1 MLVIAMLVGVSSL
14 YSSMMKVW
22 QIKLDVEC
30 LLLDSKEIQL
40 YGLSW
45 NLCRFRVATTKVTW
59 WRCVVVLSLLSC
71 RVAGF
76 LLSTTCLQ
84 HKTAAFVSGRFVFYY
99 FNTTYNLRIF
109 IYTAA
114 TFYPYLWFN
123 NIAPKQVLNNEM
135 AAFGLFAGIN
145 FVLNQYNDTFPTM
158 LIESGLQW

>member
-1 MLVIAMLVGVSSL
+1 MIKIIINNNKMLVIAMIVGVSSL

-45 NLCRFRVATTKVTW
+45 NLRRFRVSTTKVTW
-59 WRCVVVLSLLSC
+59 WRRVVVLSLLSC

-76 LLSTTCLQ
+76 LLSTTCPQ

-99 FNTTYNLRIF
+99 FNTTYNLWIF

-114 TFYPYLWFN
+114 TFYPYLWWN
-123 NIAPKQVLNNEM
+123 NIVPKSWTMRWPPLGYLLVL
-135 AAFGLFAGIN
+135 ISYSISVT
-145 FVLNQYNDTFPTM
+145 VL
-158 LIESGLQW
+158 S

>member
-1 MLVIAMLVGVSSL
+1 MIIMIKIIINNNKMLVIAMLVGVSSL

-45 NLCRFRVATTKVTW
+45 NLRRFRVATTKVTW
-59 WRCVVVLSLLSC
+59 WRRVVVLSLLSC

-76 LLSTTCLQ
+76 LLSTTCPQ

-99 FNTTYNLRIF
+99 FNTTYNLWIF

-114 TFYPYLWFN
+114 TFYPYLWWN
-123 NIAPKQVLNNEM
+123 NIAQWLPSKSW
-135 AAFGLFAGIN
+135 
-145 FVLNQYNDTFPTM
+145 TM
-158 LIESGLQW
+158 R

>member
-45 NLCRFRVATTKVTW
+45 NLRRFRVATTKVTW
-59 WRCVVVLSLLSC
+59 WRRVVVLSLLSC

-76 LLSTTCLQ
+76 LLSTTCPQ

-99 FNTTYNLRIF
+99 FNTTYNLRVF
-109 IYTAA
+109 IYTAV
-114 TFYPYLWFN
+114 TFYSYPWWN
-123 NIAPKQVLNNEM
+123 NIVPKQVLNNEM
-135 AAFGLFAGIN
+135 AALGLFAGNN
-145 FVLNQYNDTFPTM
+145 FILNQCNGTFLTM

>member
-45 NLCRFRVATTKVTW
+45 NLCRFRIATTKVTW
-59 WRCVVVLSLLSC
+59 WRRIVVLSLLSC
-71 RVAGF
+71 RIAGF
-76 LLSTTCLQ
+76 LLSTTCPQ
-84 HKTAAFVSGRFVFYY
+84 HETAVFVSGRFIFYY
-99 FNTTYNLRIF
+99 FNTTYNLQVF

-114 TFYPYLWFN
+114 MFYPYPWWN
-123 NIAPKQVLNNEM
+123 NIVPKQVLNNGM

-145 FVLNQYNDTFPTM
+145 FILNQCNSTFPTV